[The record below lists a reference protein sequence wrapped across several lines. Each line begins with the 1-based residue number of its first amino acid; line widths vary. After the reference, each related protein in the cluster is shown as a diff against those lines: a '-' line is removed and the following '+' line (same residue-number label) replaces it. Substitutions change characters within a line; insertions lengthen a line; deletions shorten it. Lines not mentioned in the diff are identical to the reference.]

1 MAVKKVHLNEATV
14 TDGSFYK
21 VCGNTNYSWEDGR
34 GSPVPP
40 PPHFYRPRPL
50 VSLGPTLG
58 VFKQQSPSP
67 RWAGSTSGFS
77 PTPPFPFPVS
87 AVGSSCCSSPCPV
100 GRMALGRYGH
110 SIESRRVP
118 SPSKVPRKFIPSG
131 GRWGRPGFQFRL
143 RSPLPRIT
151 RVVRLRPFRPPPCS

>member
-14 TDGSFYK
+14 TDGSFYSVWK
-21 VCGNTNYSWEDGR
+21 CQLQQGVWE

-40 PPHFYRPRPL
+40 PPYFYRPRPL

-58 VFKQQSPSP
+58 VFKQPSPSP

-77 PTPPFPFPVS
+77 PTPALPISGIGRGEFLLQFS
-87 AVGSSCCSSPCPV
+87 V
-100 GRMALGRYGH
+100 GRMAPGRYGH

-118 SPSKVPRKFIPSG
+118 SPSKVPRNLSPVAGDGG
-131 GRWGRPGFQFRL
+131 GRAFSFVCVPHSLALQSR
-143 RSPLPRIT
+143 T
-151 RVVRLRPFRPPPCS
+151 PPSF